1 MSTLILYFDVKKN
14 KTVNKTENLIHG
26 IFNKYIIETD
36 IIIMKN
42 LYRIDLYFCFENRN
56 PLHH

>member
-14 KTVNKTENLIHG
+14 KTVNKTENFIHG